1 MLMLINF
8 LEELHFDKFLSR
20 AGINMLRR
28 SRLPPVSPLSCKNR
42 FKEELWEVTDRSYN
56 SSTLGLIWTDPCL

>member
-1 MLMLINF
+1 MLILINF

-42 FKEELWEVTDRSYN
+42 FKEELWEATDKSYN
-56 SSTLGLIWTDPCL
+56 S